1 MKKNWTKELK
11 KYVDE
16 ARGLGLFMISAAF
29 FDALLQYPGL
39 PLRHLIASAF
49 LRRFLVGL
57 AMGLTAL
64 YIFTSKFGKQS
75 GAYINPA
82 VTLVRYRLGDIKL
95 VDAIG
100 YTIFQLI
107 GGSLGVYLV
116 VLIFPLWM
124 KHADVNYIITVPGKA
139 GIIVAFIL
147 EFLISFLLIAV
158 VLFMGIQK
166 KWDQYTPY
174 VVSAMIT
181 LFITFEAPYSGM
193 SMNPARTFASAI
205 VAGEWNSF
213 WLYCIAP
220 VMGMLAGQYCYRKL
234 KRHFMSRNN
243 FLENTIS

>member
-39 PLRHLIASAF
+39 PFRHLIASAF

-82 VTLVRYRLGDIKL
+82 VTLIRYRLGDIGFI
-95 VDAIG
+95 DAVG
-100 YTIFQLI
+100 YTVFQLI

-124 KHADVNYIITVPGKA
+124 KHPDVNYIITVPGKA

-147 EFLISFLLIAV
+147 EFLISFLLIAA

-174 VVSAMIT
+174 LVSAMIT

-205 VAGEWNSF
+205 VAGQWNSF

-220 VMGMLAGQYCYRKL
+220 VIGMLTGEYSYRKL
-234 KRHFMSRNN
+234 KIYF
-243 FLENTIS
+243 IPAI